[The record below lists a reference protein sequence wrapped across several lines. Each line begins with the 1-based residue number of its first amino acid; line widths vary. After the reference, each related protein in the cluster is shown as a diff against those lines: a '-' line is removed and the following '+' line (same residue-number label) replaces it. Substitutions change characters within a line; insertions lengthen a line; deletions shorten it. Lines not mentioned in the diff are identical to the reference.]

1 MTDQSAESEES
12 RSATDDPAPSG
23 KIPPFSI
30 WWTGG
35 RSAGGGMQREWRG
48 GVLI

>member
-23 KIPPFSI
+23 KIPPFPI
-30 WWTGG
+30 WWPAVEYYQDPNY
-35 RSAGGGMQREWRG
+35 S
-48 GVLI
+48 

>member
-35 RSAGGGMQREWRG
+35 RSAGEVCSVN
-48 GVLI
+48 GVGVS